1 MGFGGSTGGANV
13 IFKKN
18 RRDKKSKTKYFQKIT
33 GSGIRGI
40 KTTETN
46 PMEILRIRKKNK
58 SREQKK
64 RQRKIIIFSA
74 VIMLMVLIIFW
85 KVMF

>member
-13 IFKKN
+13 IFKNN
-18 RRDKKSKTKYFQKIT
+18 RRDKKSKIKYFQKIT
-33 GSGIRGI
+33 GSRIRGI
-40 KTTETN
+40 KGTKTN
-46 PMEILRIRKKNK
+46 PKEILRIRKKINL
-58 SREQKK
+58 ENKK

-74 VIMLMVLIIFW
+74 VIMLMVSLIFW